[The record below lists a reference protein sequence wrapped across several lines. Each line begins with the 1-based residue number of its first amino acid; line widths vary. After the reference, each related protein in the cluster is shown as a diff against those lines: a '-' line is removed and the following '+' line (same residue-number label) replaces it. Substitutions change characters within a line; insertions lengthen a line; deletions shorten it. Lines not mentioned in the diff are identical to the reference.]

1 MKALFTVLTLTVFLL
16 GCSERDG
23 FSDIQS
29 PQLPAP
35 NAEWQQTSMLDSDNA
50 VTAMTLN
57 VNGYLIAGIAD
68 GDSYRSKEIGEDWR
82 QIPVSPVAISDLLLL
97 SDGQLLASTFGAGLY
112 TSSDNGLSWS
122 RYLTSPRNSIFTIA
136 EMNDG
141 SIAAASPHGFLIA
154 SSLNDEWIEYKE
166 GLPDGLFFLDLLD
179 VGGELF
185 GGSSNG
191 IFRFDGSSWIAEPVT
206 GASQSLVNVNGNLLA
221 TTSSGI
227 FLRSNNGWQNVT
239 GNLDGIPIND
249 LAVADN
255 GIIYAAT
262 NSGIYR
268 TGSASFNWQPFGLS
282 SRIARVLQYHPQRNM
297 LFAGVERRVFRLA
310 LE

>member
-1 MKALFTVLTLTVFLL
+1 MKALLTMLTLSALLL

-29 PQLPAP
+29 PQLPSP

-57 VNGYLIAGIAD
+57 INGYLIAGIAD
-68 GDSYRSKEIGEDWR
+68 GDSYRSKEIGDDWR
-82 QIPVSPVAISDLLLL
+82 HIPVSPVAISDLLLL

-112 TSSDNGLSWS
+112 ISSDNGLNWD
-122 RYLTSPRNSIFTIA
+122 RYLTSPRNSIFTIT
-136 EMNDG
+136 ETNNG
-141 SIAAASPHGFLIA
+141 SVAAASPHGFFIA

-179 VGGELF
+179 VNGELF

-191 IFRFDGSSWIAEPVT
+191 IYRFNGSSWAAEPVT
-206 GASQSLVNVNGNLLA
+206 GSTQSLINLNGSLLA

-227 FLRSNNGWQNVT
+227 FLSSNNGWQNIT
-239 GNLDGIPIND
+239 GNLAGIPVND
-249 LAVADN
+249 LAISEN
-255 GIIYAAT
+255 GILYAAT

-268 TGSASFNWQPFGLS
+268 TSSTSFNWQPFGLS
-282 SRIARVLQYHPQRNM
+282 SQIVRVLQYHPQRNM
-297 LFAGVERRVFRLA
+297 LFAGVERRVYRLA